1 MNRFSSSV
9 TLGETV
15 CFIRVGGMV
24 PSAVGNKVGV
34 ERVDTALT
42 SAQYDAKA
50 QGSVQCHNRGSNKQL
65 TKYL

>member
-1 MNRFSSSV
+1 MFSSSV

-15 CFIRVGGMV
+15 CFRRVGGTV
-24 PSAVGNKVGV
+24 PSTVGNKVGV

-42 SAQYDAKA
+42 SAQYAAKA
-50 QGSVQCHNRGSNKQL
+50 QGSMKCHNRGSNKQL